1 MGASF
6 LNELSEGIDRRTE
19 KAERYEEEQREL
31 AERNAS
37 IVNTR
42 NLRAQEAALI
52 GQKAIQLGAREQ
64 HVKAAMASGM
74 TGVSELYTKLQ
85 QAANEK
91 GVKTLGEDD
100 IEAIIN
106 MPTIPSINPKY
117 VDMGLKEFAQI
128 TYGVAPRQ
136 EQAMEPEGNLL
147 KKLFAL
153 DDMAVA
159 RNKLRTDKYMG
170 DLSIADINEAAR
182 QAEYTSLFPDLGMT
196 LMDVEFYGP
205 EDAGEFI
212 KEFQEAVSD
221 ATNTSTAKLA
231 IQGAKAAAISK
242 AQEAGLTLDPDD
254 LLQIEAAA
262 KKQLEKEAVTPLIE
276 ATIGR
281 FGRGGFFDNP
291 TSFDLVEKVMGADYL
306 ATQMELFGQDVEEE
320 EPTLNDREENLG
332 SAEAIRT
339 GMDEAEARTQAGVIE
354 QEDTSNQEEETTQ
367 TETPDTETKKAALLT
382 KTFPTRKSQR
392 GLAAKGIWDSKYE
405 GKVDPDTGRAI
416 IVEPRP
422 PAGGDKT
429 KELPVRVGLLGSRTG
444 KTKKVTEAEYW
455 DTMYAE
461 THNVDGTPKGL

>member
-31 AERNAS
+31 AERNAA

-136 EQAMEPEGNLL
+136 EQAMEPEGNIL

-159 RNKLRTDKYMG
+159 RNKLRRDKYMG

-182 QAEYTSLFPDLGMT
+182 QAEYTSLFPNLGMT

-254 LLQIEAAA
+254 LLEIEAAA

-320 EPTLNDREENLG
+320 KPELTQEQQVFEASPSDLDIQTMEELF
-332 SAEAIRT
+332 AT
-339 GMDEAEARTQAGVIE
+339 PEAEEPIK
-354 QEDTSNQEEETTQ
+354 EETTKE
-367 TETPDTETKKAALLT
+367 ETSDSETKKEALLT
-382 KTFPTRKSQR
+382 KTFPTRTSQR

-405 GKVDPDTGRAI
+405 GKVDPKTGRAI

-422 PAGGDKT
+422 PSGGDKT

-455 DTMYAE
+455 DAMYAE

>member
-19 KAERYEEEQREL
+19 KAEKYEEEQREL
-31 AERNAS
+31 AERNAA

-42 NLRAQEAALI
+42 KLRAQEAALI

-106 MPTIPSINPKY
+106 MPTIPSINPRY

-128 TYGVAPRQ
+128 TYGVAPTQKQ
-136 EQAMEPEGNLL
+136 EMEPEGNIL

-212 KEFQEAVSD
+212 KEFQEAVAS
-221 ATNTSTAKLA
+221 ASTTSTAKLA
-231 IQGAKAAAISK
+231 IQGAKAAAIEK

-254 LLQIEAAA
+254 LVQIEAAA

-291 TSFDLVEKVMGADYL
+291 TSFDLVEKVMGAEYL
-306 ATQMELFGQDVEEE
+306 ATQMEIFGKDTGEPELTQEQRVFEASPTDSDIETMEEVFATPEPETE
-320 EPTLNDREENLG
+320 EP
-332 SAEAIRT
+332 SK
-339 GMDEAEARTQAGVIE
+339 
-354 QEDTSNQEEETTQ
+354 EETTEEK
-367 TETPDTETKKAALLT
+367 TSDAEAKKEALLT
-382 KTFPTRKSQR
+382 KTFPTRTSQR
-392 GLAAKGIWDSKYE
+392 GLAAKGIWDRKYE
-405 GKVDPDTGRAI
+405 GKVDPKTGRAI

-422 PAGGDKT
+422 PSGGEKT
-429 KELPVRVGLLGSRTG
+429 KELPIRVGLLGSKTG

-455 DTMYAE
+455 DTMYGE
-461 THNVDGTPKGL
+461 THNIDGTPKGL